1 VSPQHGE
8 GVTTSIELLRAESN
22 VKSKSSLGLD
32 GQHAQCEYIP
42 VESNLAVGESTSS
55 FGGGGIALEC
65 AMWRL
70 QKSLEDK
77 SAAHERQAA
86 RKRRMDF
93 TGSRSST
100 SSIMSSGSN
109 GVQTDT
115 SADFLLLLLDDT
127 SAIIFAASPDDWEAL
142 FLMLEPI
149 VSPPNVC
156 CVESI
161 IVITQ

>member
-1 VSPQHGE
+1 
-8 GVTTSIELLRAESN
+8 
-22 VKSKSSLGLD
+22 
-32 GQHAQCEYIP
+32 
-42 VESNLAVGESTSS
+42 
-55 FGGGGIALEC
+55 
-65 AMWRL
+65 
-70 QKSLEDK
+70 
-77 SAAHERQAA
+77 
-86 RKRRMDF
+86 
-93 TGSRSST
+93 
-100 SSIMSSGSN
+100 MSSGSN